1 MKVNVAPVFKDK
13 ERINQIMD
21 ILKIEYLL
29 RDKNQ
34 EMNLAEFV
42 RVRGD

>member
-13 ERINQIMD
+13 ERVSEIVE

-34 EMNLAEFV
+34 EMNLVEFV
-42 RVRGD
+42 RVV